1 MTNHTP
7 EPTILERLN
16 HLADGLNNL
25 RDNSKDDYDR
35 GYIGAEVEL
44 MISNACEE
52 FNNANGPMHMGEPV
66 ISNPFMDKLAAVT
79 AQRDE
84 LLAAL
89 KQSDSAL
96 TKDLGDLELLDVFKQ
111 ATVMVKNAKQIMRDA
126 IAKCEVTP

>member
-7 EPTILERLN
+7 EPTILDRLN

-35 GYIGAEVEL
+35 GYIAAMMEEVDL
-44 MISNACEE
+44 MISNVCEE

-84 LLAAL
+84 LLATMHKIACL
-89 KQSDSAL
+89 GNGDKFGNSDGNLIA
-96 TKDLGDLELLDVFKQ
+96 Q
-111 ATVMVKNAKQIMRDA
+111 DA
-126 IAKCEVTP
+126 IAKCEVKP

>member
-7 EPTILERLN
+7 EPTILDRLN

-35 GYIGAEVEL
+35 GYIAAMMEKVDL
-44 MISNACEE
+44 MISNVCEE

-84 LLAAL
+84 LLEAL
-89 KQSDSAL
+89 NGIASTPDRGADIYEKL
-96 TKDLGDLELLDVFKQ
+96 TGI
-111 ATVMVKNAKQIMRDA
+111 AKEA
-126 IAKCEVTP
+126 IAKCEAKP

>member
-16 HLADGLNNL
+16 HLSDGLNNL

-35 GYIGAEVEL
+35 GYIGAMIEEVEL

-52 FNNANGPMHMGEPV
+52 FNNANGPMQMGEPV

-84 LLAAL
+84 MLEAMRKLACL
-89 KQSDSAL
+89 GNGDTYGNSDGNLIA
-96 TKDLGDLELLDVFKQ
+96 Q
-111 ATVMVKNAKQIMRDA
+111 DA
-126 IAKCEVTP
+126 SAKCEVKP